1 MRERVAATL
10 HLRCVLL
17 ILINERPGTMSDL
30 RSTGG
35 STPRGGEWPVG
46 CPACKSASPERHPAM
61 QSGGEIELCTHDY
74 HLQPTAQNRPEYI
87 AAVLEKRAHSKTTI

>member
-1 MRERVAATL
+1 
-10 HLRCVLL
+10 
-17 ILINERPGTMSDL
+17 
-30 RSTGG
+30 
-35 STPRGGEWPVG
+35 
-46 CPACKSASPERHPAM
+46 M